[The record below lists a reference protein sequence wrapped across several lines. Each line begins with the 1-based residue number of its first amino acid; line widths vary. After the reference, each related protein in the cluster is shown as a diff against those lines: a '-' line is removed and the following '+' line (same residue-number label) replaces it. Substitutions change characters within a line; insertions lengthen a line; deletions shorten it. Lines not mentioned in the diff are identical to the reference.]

1 MKPISFVI
9 TILVCLLAV
18 NLSLAQ
24 DISTGKADKQK
35 EKISKMNIFK
45 VNITSPFLKNYSFQY
60 ERILKK
66 KISVALGIR
75 FMPTGALPL
84 KKTFLELA
92 NGDADVE
99 KTIND
104 TRLGNF
110 AITPELR
117 WYVGKKG
124 YGKGFYIAPYYRFA
138 TFKADA
144 LPFEYDGGTGIKTVS
159 LAGDVTTHSGG
170 IMFGSQW
177 FLGKSITL
185 DWWILGTHYGT
196 SDGTFTG
203 TPSTPFTPNEQTDIK
218 QQIEAIDLPAGKISA
233 VVTANSAKAI
243 IDGPWAGLRG
253 GITFGIRF

>member
-1 MKPISFVI
+1 MKSQSFVI
-9 TILVCLLAV
+9 TILVCLFV
-18 NLSLAQ
+18 CNIGIGQ
-24 DISTGKADKQK
+24 DISTGKAQKQK
-35 EKISKMNIFK
+35 ERASKMNIFK
-45 VNITSPFLKNYSFQY
+45 VNIISPFLKNYSFQY

-92 NGDADVE
+92 DGDADLE
-99 KTIND
+99 KTINNA
-104 TRLGNF
+104 RIGNF
-110 AITPELR
+110 ALTPELR

-138 TFKADA
+138 TFKAEA
-144 LPFEYDGGTGIKTVS
+144 LPFEYDGGTGVKTAS

-185 DWWILGTHYGT
+185 DWWILGTHYGK
-196 SDGTFTG
+196 SNGTFTG
-203 TPSTPFTPNEQTDIK
+203 TPSSPFTPAEQADIK
-218 QQIEAIDLPAGKISA
+218 QEIEAIDLPAGKITA
-233 VVTANSAKAI
+233 VITANSAKAI

-253 GITFGIRF
+253 GITLGIRF